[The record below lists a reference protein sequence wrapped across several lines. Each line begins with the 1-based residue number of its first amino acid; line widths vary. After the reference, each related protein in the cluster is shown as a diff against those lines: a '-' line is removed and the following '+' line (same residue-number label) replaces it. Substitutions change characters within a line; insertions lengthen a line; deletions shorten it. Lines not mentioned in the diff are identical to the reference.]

1 MTSTVDPESKI
12 MAHDPWTVEDIFGH
26 GLAAVV
32 DAGLVLGEESTVV
45 DLTTPEPAVL
55 RQGLGDASGLT

>member
-1 MTSTVDPESKI
+1 